1 MLNTIGRR
9 LSLATRVALVSG
21 SIGVVLVTLAAVIGY
36 VALMQQL
43 DSRALH
49 SLQGKR
55 QLIRHVLAE
64 IGAADKVP
72 EHAARFAE
80 LLIGHDELHLAIVGK
95 DKVLADFS
103 PLARESVACCG
114 NIANRDGVANW
125 RSRENDRYTSL
136 TDNLALANGDTL
148 RVILS
153 QQRADDTRL
162 LQEYMQAALIG
173 LSLLV
178 VLVLAGAWLVT
189 RTVLAPL
196 AEFKK
201 LARASS
207 SVSLARR
214 LMPEALPLEL
224 RGLANDFNAML
235 TRIDIGVTQLIQFSG
250 DLAHEMRTPV
260 GILLGRTQMML
271 SRPRSNDELLAALE
285 ANVEEL
291 ERLTRLIDDMLFLA
305 RAENET
311 EQLSIEPL
319 SVRQQAQTVADFID
333 VIAAERGIRIEIDG
347 DASVYANKILVQRAI
362 TNLLTN
368 AIRHATENSVVR
380 VLAGGNAGE
389 GEVEVAVENTGA
401 AIAAED
407 LARVFDRFYRVDK
420 GRARQA
426 GGAGLGLSIV
436 TTIMRLHGGRVTA
449 KSGAPDENPGKTSFT
464 LVFPNK
470 IAKV

>member
-1 MLNTIGRR
+1 
-9 LSLATRVALVSG
+9 
-21 SIGVVLVTLAAVIGY
+21 
-36 VALMQQL
+36 
-43 DSRALH
+43 
-49 SLQGKR
+49 
-55 QLIRHVLAE
+55 
-64 IGAADKVP
+64 
-72 EHAARFAE
+72 
-80 LLIGHDELHLAIVGK
+80 
-95 DKVLADFS
+95 
-103 PLARESVACCG
+103 
-114 NIANRDGVANW
+114 
-125 RSRENDRYTSL
+125 
-136 TDNLALANGDTL
+136 
-148 RVILS
+148 
-153 QQRADDTRL
+153 
-162 LQEYMQAALIG
+162 
-173 LSLLV
+173 
-178 VLVLAGAWLVT
+178 
-189 RTVLAPL
+189 
-196 AEFKK
+196 
-201 LARASS
+201 
-207 SVSLARR
+207 
-214 LMPEALPLEL
+214 MPEALPLEL